1 MLTAL
6 SYTNG
11 QVGLLSPQFPPP
23 LLPKP
28 GKDNARLQKLLKKTA
43 KKKASHQTSQTP
55 VPFRSSLS
63 PVNEAS
69 PDLEH
74 SDTSTPPGTPDST
87 HTGNLHPRCPTRP
100 PFQHSPSPYVYQQN
114 AGLVSTATFS
124 QQQYSSPMCT
134 FHQQVAPLH
143 TFTTLVTTEVT
154 GPPAPTSASVSA
166 SSFPTSLAAITTVT
180 KEVPLTA
187 QTLTQVSTLKATIGS
202 SPEPFETQAT
212 AITVPVQYPKLP
224 TLSQDISQSVSP
236 EGDVTC
242 AVKSNAV
249 HVLKS
254 KIGNLMTLEPTIS
267 QSTIIE
273 IPKSK
278 KPLFEVPQIK
288 IYTAKASFY
297 EISKPPLYDT
307 STVTTSFNGAPPT
320 EVLKSPTPTLEV
332 KMETQPTSEFP
343 SSKTISGRP
352 KTPSYVSQENT
363 PIFEDSR
370 ASPNLFAISSMP
382 VTPPNGYVPTV
393 NTETHELKTHTSA
406 TITTKT
412 ASNLSGH
419 LLQFVSV
426 ESSSTHSNNEPNVEP
441 GNGIQSK
448 VSSVDPG
455 LEKLS
460 KIFSNDTV
468 PKDTSAFGA
477 QKPSDISLETKLI
490 TSTTERPNSVAP
502 SVYQETKSPI
512 LEPSKLTAETPN
524 TPTYEHPKL
533 TPPSFG
539 YQTPSGSEPP
549 KPRSKSK
556 YYGLTPAAYVAYG
569 GIKSNSSTYGITKTT
584 TPIFQ
589 ITKPNESST
598 PKTPTSE
605 FSVTTSSFEVQNPE
619 APREQHKR
627 PVASPSENF
636 PASTMKCTECTAVAK
651 SSSAEVITPIITP
664 SIQARQNETPA
675 YGLVDIQMSTSEAV
689 RCKMPSFETQVT
701 NTTCCETH
709 QNKTPFLEAQTQN
722 TLGSERQEVKIAPSD
737 QQKTNALKNVTD
749 TLRSKIQSLEIVEN
763 SVQLPQE
770 KLVVQGKNGASV
782 NVSQSVPMPGVAQQ
796 HEPLKEATK
805 PQTLSIQA
813 VAIKEP
819 ITEAATP
826 ASPPQVPTSTTAS
839 ISSSQP
845 SAQTVNGQGEKGKS
859 MEAGAVVKVK
869 AVQKKSISNLW
880 PLSKQPKA
888 EKKERSSDSLQKK
901 DPQDKE
907 PEKPKSL
914 KSKFSGWSLLK
925 KHMVVE
931 PEEPKFPEPNP
942 ESAHEGVS
950 NTEQQPQAEPSEVSY
965 QSGTQ
970 GNAPR
975 AMKMWDAMLFQM
987 FSTKEN
993 IMKHINEKKSKTETK
1008 NASDDVQKPVPSFVY
1023 HLPLLLYRP
1032 RFDARK
1038 LKEAAAKPL
1047 TKIATV
1053 FERGLLHRKTQD
1065 EEPKDFNRVAKGFG
1079 SAKSA
1084 T

>member
-1 MLTAL
+1 MCRLFVPSGVENVLSKGSQLIFGAAWRRVLPSEEGRSWAQDETPPVTLLVGTCREQPEAPRPAFTQETKMLTAL

-134 FHQQVAPLH
+134 FHQ
-143 TFTTLVTTEVT
+143 
-154 GPPAPTSASVSA
+154 
-166 SSFPTSLAAITTVT
+166 
-180 KEVPLTA
+180 
-187 QTLTQVSTLKATIGS
+187 
-202 SPEPFETQAT
+202 
-212 AITVPVQYPKLP
+212 
-224 TLSQDISQSVSP
+224 
-236 EGDVTC
+236 
-242 AVKSNAV
+242 
-249 HVLKS
+249 
-254 KIGNLMTLEPTIS
+254 
-267 QSTIIE
+267 
-273 IPKSK
+273 
-278 KPLFEVPQIK
+278 
-288 IYTAKASFY
+288 
-297 EISKPPLYDT
+297 
-307 STVTTSFNGAPPT
+307 
-320 EVLKSPTPTLEV
+320 
-332 KMETQPTSEFP
+332 
-343 SSKTISGRP
+343 
-352 KTPSYVSQENT
+352 
-363 PIFEDSR
+363 
-370 ASPNLFAISSMP
+370 
-382 VTPPNGYVPTV
+382 
-393 NTETHELKTHTSA
+393 
-406 TITTKT
+406 
-412 ASNLSGH
+412 
-419 LLQFVSV
+419 
-426 ESSSTHSNNEPNVEP
+426 
-441 GNGIQSK
+441 
-448 VSSVDPG
+448 
-455 LEKLS
+455 
-460 KIFSNDTV
+460 
-468 PKDTSAFGA
+468 
-477 QKPSDISLETKLI
+477 
-490 TSTTERPNSVAP
+490 
-502 SVYQETKSPI
+502 
-512 LEPSKLTAETPN
+512 
-524 TPTYEHPKL
+524 
-533 TPPSFG
+533 
-539 YQTPSGSEPP
+539 
-549 KPRSKSK
+549 
-556 YYGLTPAAYVAYG
+556 
-569 GIKSNSSTYGITKTT
+569 
-584 TPIFQ
+584 
-589 ITKPNESST
+589 
-598 PKTPTSE
+598 
-605 FSVTTSSFEVQNPE
+605 
-619 APREQHKR
+619 
-627 PVASPSENF
+627 
-636 PASTMKCTECTAVAK
+636 
-651 SSSAEVITPIITP
+651 
-664 SIQARQNETPA
+664 
-675 YGLVDIQMSTSEAV
+675 
-689 RCKMPSFETQVT
+689 
-701 NTTCCETH
+701 
-709 QNKTPFLEAQTQN
+709 
-722 TLGSERQEVKIAPSD
+722 
-737 QQKTNALKNVTD
+737 
-749 TLRSKIQSLEIVEN
+749 
-763 SVQLPQE
+763 
-770 KLVVQGKNGASV
+770 
-782 NVSQSVPMPGVAQQ
+782 
-796 HEPLKEATK
+796 
-805 PQTLSIQA
+805 
-813 VAIKEP
+813 
-819 ITEAATP
+819 
-826 ASPPQVPTSTTAS
+826 QVPTSTTAS